1 MFPPVLLRAA
11 AAREVKVGVAA
22 VSLFPLPPCGLCR
35 PSCVEFEHCCCRSPS
50 RCPTSQRSSR
60 TEGRGE
66 RGRGGEGDN
75 LCVCVC
81 GCVRLMHMSSF
92 LVDLREKGRA
102 FLVHPV
108 AVSALPTR
116 RTGAWSVACYAIGF
130 ATSVRTPR
138 HLAPQSG
145 ASIWAAP
152 PGSAQITRNMWANAR
167 CTWHMS
173 WGKRQF
179 ELGQSLDASYIP
191 IVTLGSCDVLRH
203 SRFEVAFLGFSKVQ
217 C

>member
-1 MFPPVLLRAA
+1 MLLLAL
-11 AAREVKVGVAA
+11 ARLATT
-22 VSLFPLPPCGLCR
+22 SCCR
-35 PSCVEFEHCCCRSPS
+35 PSGHCCCRSPRRRS
-50 RCPTSQRSSR
+50 TSQRSSR

-81 GCVRLMHMSSF
+81 VRVCVRLMRMGSF

-102 FLVHPV
+102 FLAHPV

-145 ASIWAAP
+145 VSIWAAP

-203 SRFEVAFLGFSKVQ
+203 SRFEVAFLGFSKMQ